1 MSPEHL
7 RVLFDATA
15 IPADRGGVGRYVE
28 NVVVEL
34 VRSGVPLAVVCQPRD
49 RAVFEAAGVTR
60 VLEIAPWGGR
70 ASGRLVWE
78 QLVLPGLA
86 RRAGAAVIH
95 SPHYTF
101 PLLTRRRRVVTVH
114 DLTFFSAPELH
125 GRVKRVFFRTWI
137 RAAKLFGVTVV
148 TPSRT
153 TADEYLRVTRADP
166 AQVVAAPLGYD
177 TEIFHPPTAAEI
189 ERFADGLDPRPAAG
203 WIAFLGTVE
212 PRKNVTALVEGYVEA
227 MRARPLGARPAL
239 LLAGGSGWDASAPV
253 AVARAVAAGFDVRM
267 LGYLPLD
274 ELRSLLGGSVLT
286 AYPSLGEGFGLPVL
300 EAMACGSC
308 VLTTRRLSL
317 PEVGGDAVSYTD
329 IDSAS
334 IAEALSALVDHPA
347 ERARLS
353 SAGRQ
358 RAAQFTWAACAARH
372 REAYELALAGSGP
385 KRGTL

>member
-1 MSPEHL
+1 MRPEHL

-15 IPADRGGVGRYVE
+15 IPTNRGGVGRYVE

-60 VLEIAPWGGR
+60 LLEIASWGGR

-86 RRAGAAVIH
+86 RRAGARVIH

-125 GRVKRVFFRTWI
+125 GRVKRVFFSAWI

-153 TADEYLRVTRADP
+153 SADEYLRVTGADP
-166 AQVVAAPLGYD
+166 AHVVAAPLGYD
-177 TEIFHPPTAAEI
+177 TEMFHPPTAAEV
-189 ERFADGLDPRPAAG
+189 EEFESTLEPRPAAG
-203 WIAFLGTVE
+203 WVAFLGTLE
-212 PRKNVTALVEGYVEA
+212 PRKNVTALVHGYVEA
-227 MRARPLGARPAL
+227 MRARPAASRPAL
-239 LLAGGSGWDASAPV
+239 LLAGGAGWDETVPG
-253 AVARAVAAGFDVRM
+253 AVAEARTAGFDVRM
-267 LGYLPLD
+267 LGYLPLGQ
-274 ELRSLLGGSVLT
+274 LRALLGGSLLT

-317 PEVGGDAVSYTD
+317 PEVGGPAVSYTD
-329 IDSAS
+329 VDSVS
-334 IAEALSALVDHPA
+334 IAEALRRLLDDPA
-347 ERARLS
+347 ERARLG
-353 SAGRQ
+353 SAGRV
-358 RAAQFTWAACAARH
+358 RAAGFTWAACAAQH
-372 REAYELALAGSGP
+372 VEAYGIAMGDDPREAAE
-385 KRGTL
+385 